1 MTRGTAA
8 LTEVGNAWLPKRR
21 RRTVRA
27 RRRQNSRP
35 IQGVTRYIC
44 LGIVVVATI
53 VLYYQFY
60 LAGAVAAG
68 TGGKNGILADY
79 HMSFVYYVNIAV
91 VGYILGAVASFLT
104 GIADRWAAST
114 SSPPGC

>member
-1 MTRGTAA
+1 MASSSVSSEPASPNPAPARS
-8 LTEVGNAWLPKRR
+8 R
-21 RRTVRA
+21 RRTELDHYPA
-27 RRRQNSRP
+27 GGRRFL
-35 IQGVTRYIC
+35 Y

-68 TGGKNGILADY
+68 TQGKNGILVDY
-79 HMSFVYYVNIAV
+79 HMTFTYYVYIAV

-104 GIADRWAAST
+104 GIADKVGRVNRSED
-114 SSPPGC
+114 